1 MDTQGI
7 ELDRISQWNQ
17 YLKRT
22 DNNTAI
28 LTTAY
33 ISTEEFP
40 ESEWY
45 LPDEGDII
53 LDVANQAF
61 WEDFYFVAGYPG
73 DNFVVVDRETKD
85 KCVEITDSVIKKV
98 LHLCNNVSTEF
109 LEKFRSVWKAK
120 EATSF

>member
-1 MDTQGI
+1 M
-7 ELDRISQWNQ
+7 
-17 YLKRT
+17 KRT
-22 DNNTAI
+22 DNNTVI

-45 LPDEGDII
+45 LPDEEDII

-85 KCVEITDSVIKKV
+85 KCVEITDSVINKV